1 MSGILLLDKPAG
13 LTSAAALA
21 RVRGIYRAQKGGHTG
36 SLDPLASGLLPV
48 CLGECAKFASF
59 FLEGRKKYLASGR
72 LGEITPS
79 GDAESEVTERRE
91 VGDAPQRLEDVCR
104 GFVGR
109 MVQIPPLYSAVK
121 VGGRPLYRY
130 ARRGQQVDIPGRE
143 VEIFSLKL
151 TAREEAN
158 FTLEVSC
165 SKGTYIRTLIADIGE
180 ALGCGAHVTALR
192 RLAVEGLPE
201 NAMTGLEELQGLADR
216 RDDPH
221 DFTELD
227 QKLLSLEQ
235 VMGRLPSVELP
246 EHRAVELLHGQWQG
260 PDLSD
265 CSFTEVVSDNHCT
278 DSTEK
283 LGMWCRGRFLGVGH
297 LNAENFL
304 IPDRLLSDPLGI
316 NVHGRRRERTNRQ
329 EQA

>member
-1 MSGILLLDKPAG
+1 MSGIFLLDKPAG
-13 LTSAAALA
+13 LTSSAALA
-21 RVRGIYRAQKGGHTG
+21 RVRGIYRAKKGGHTG

-79 GDAESEVTERRE
+79 ADTESEVTERRE
-91 VGDAPQRLEDVCR
+91 VGDAPQRLEEVCKTFL
-104 GFVGR
+104 GKIE
-109 MVQIPPLYSAVK
+109 QIPPLYSAVK

-130 ARRGQQVDIPGRE
+130 ARRGQQVDIPVRE

-151 TAREEAN
+151 TAQEGAN
-158 FTLEVSC
+158 FTVEVCC

-201 NAMTGLEELQGLADR
+201 NAMTGFEELQSLADGR
-216 RDDPH
+216 NDPN

-227 QKLLSLEQ
+227 KKLLSLEQ
-235 VMGRLPSVELP
+235 VMGRLPAVELP
-246 EHRAVELLHGQWQG
+246 EDRAVELMHGQWQG
-260 PDLSD
+260 PDFSD
-265 CSFTEVVSDNHCT
+265 CTFRVATLDNHGT

-283 LGMWCRGRFLGVGH
+283 LGIWCRGRFLGVGH
-297 LNAENFL
+297 LNDENFL

-316 NVHGRRRERTNRQ
+316 NVHGRRKERTNPQ
-329 EQA
+329 V